1 MDIGKDLQQAW
12 NDGYEKGKK
21 DAAIA
26 RQSVKSEEVQRAIDW
41 LKTGDFEIPVGDEE
55 YTENS
60 SHHPN
65 TARFR
70 QTAIAALQAY
80 RISSAIKWTGDNLRE
95 VISMTGW
102 NESASSKWTWE
113 EYEQIVKEKGLKIFT
128 PDGSAMAGIG
138 DWIVRNGNDCH
149 VLQAY
154 QPWIPV
160 SERLPE
166 KMVEVLTYREKG
178 YCKVLRFENDCK
190 WYDSYNEWEN
200 NVTHWKPLPE
210 PPKGK

>member
-80 RISSAIKWTGDNLRE
+80 RYHQQLSGLVTILEKLC
-95 VISMTGW
+95 MTGW
-102 NESASSKWTWE
+102 NES
-113 EYEQIVKEKGLKIFT
+113 
-128 PDGSAMAGIG
+128 
-138 DWIVRNGNDCH
+138 
-149 VLQAY
+149 
-154 QPWIPV
+154 
-160 SERLPE
+160 
-166 KMVEVLTYREKG
+166 
-178 YCKVLRFENDCK
+178 
-190 WYDSYNEWEN
+190 
-200 NVTHWKPLPE
+200 
-210 PPKGK
+210 GKQ